1 MLKDNKILTSI
12 SLVSL
17 LLFCTFQV
25 FAQGGR
31 PYEGP
36 DDPAA
41 DRAALRE
48 GVMNGNQFLTVFR
61 NNTQIGYKYMID
73 GSKWPKDAEKGLQ
86 IFDVLAVLVGS
97 QVFLEQDTIPVT
109 TEAEIT
115 SRTDLD
121 TLTYVETIWNYTG
134 MLDMNPAG
142 DIVWGFHAVP
152 GYFNELSETP
162 AVSNDSLS
170 WPPGG
175 WPSRGLEKK
184 WPGEWNGRFGRGVK
198 YAQLESYFVANDAQ
212 DQEYVQPNRRVKY
225 YPRPGVKIGDL
236 NPNVTIQKG
245 RPWGGLGIRVEVR
258 GYQWENPQTRDV
270 IFWEYNISNI
280 SDYDLPRTAFGYF
293 VDMGVGNAFNF
304 GDDADDLGGFVE
316 ESDMAFIW
324 DSNNV
329 GAGGYSPGTCG
340 ITFLESPGISF
351 DNIDNDDD
359 GLTDEARDNFAT
371 QIIGPTDGITDLDK
385 FMEWYGY
392 KSVDQLKDHWDA
404 DEDQDW
410 RDGEDTNGNGIYD
423 NGESAGDDVGL
434 DGVGP
439 GELNYTGP
447 DADGTECNHKPDLLE
462 GLNSEPNFGLND
474 ISESDMLGL
483 TSFRF
488 IPWPGDNP
496 PAPAF
501 DFELY
506 SLFGVPGLVPF
517 TGQPADYAPV
527 FGSGPFVLHRGT
539 TERVSC
545 AMIGAYENV
554 ASLNS
559 GGQPYILIEK
569 KRIVQLI
576 YESDY
581 RFAKPPEM
589 PTLKA
594 TAHDGKVVLT
604 WDNRAELYSRE
615 PLLGGENDFEG
626 YKLYKSTDRFFSDAQ
641 RVYDGL
647 GNPSGK
653 VPVFQCDLKNDYY
666 GFTDFGLIQGESFFL
681 GNNTGIQHYYVDEDV
696 QNGRTYYY
704 YLVAYDRGI
713 KGLDANIAPAE
724 NVASIIVDENEEIV
738 SVGKNVQIVTPHQFA
753 TGYIPPNIE
762 ISPAHGDIKGTGTV
776 SFDVLSELDLKEG
789 NEYKLGFVIDT
800 IKVFGSPS
808 KGYPFPNMGYR
819 YRNIGFTVYDVTNS
833 NKILIQ
839 ETPEHYSGDN
849 ILWEANGRYYYMNP
863 NISSDPFDGIKFTL
877 SDVPSTDAEYD
888 STNSGWITG
897 NAPIQLTVALSS
909 YRFFPWRNDIVFTA
923 GDITYTTKAT
933 DLSAISRVEGISP
946 LNKSLLLPEQTFNFY
961 VENKQFQ
968 DSTGANYL
976 LDVVAYDAN
985 ENGQFDIL
993 EDDVIVGYSSMENDV
1008 MKWQRHVFSF
1018 NFKNAISEQELPEA
1032 GDVYRVDSHR
1042 PFTASDEFLIKV
1054 TAPTEEMKQN
1064 AEDLD
1069 KIKVVPNPYIVTNM
1083 MEPAV
1088 RNIFLNQ
1095 RRRIM
1100 FTHIPAECEIKIFTS
1115 SGYLV
1120 DAIDVTNEPSNGIV
1134 HWDLLTKED
1143 LEIAPG
1149 VYIYHLKSKKTGKEK
1164 MGKFAVIK

>member
-1 MLKDNKILTSI
+1 MLKNTTRAKSI
-12 SLVSL
+12 SLISL
-17 LLFCTFQV
+17 LLLFTIQI

-36 DDPAA
+36 EDPAA

-48 GVMNGNQFLTVFR
+48 GVMDGNQFLTVFR

-86 IFDVLAVLVGS
+86 IFDVLAILVGS
-97 QVFLEQDTIPVT
+97 QVFMEQDTIPVT
-109 TEAEIT
+109 DEAEIA

-121 TLTYVETIWNYTG
+121 TLTYVETIWNYEG
-134 MLDMNPAG
+134 MLDLNPQG

-152 GYFNELSETP
+152 GYFNDLSETP
-162 AVSNDSLS
+162 AVSNDPQS
-170 WPPGG
+170 WPPDG
-175 WPSRGLEKK
+175 WPSRGFEKK
-184 WPGEWNGRFGRGVK
+184 WPGEWNGRFGRGVQ

-212 DQEYVQPNRRVKY
+212 DQEYLLPARRVKY
-225 YPRPGVKIGDL
+225 FPRPGVKIGDF

-304 GDDADDLGGFVE
+304 GDDADDLGGFEE

-324 DSNNV
+324 DANNV

-351 DNIDNDDD
+351 DNVDNDDD
-359 GLTDEARDNFAT
+359 GLTDEARDNTAVAK
-371 QIIGPTDGITDLDK
+371 IGPTDGITDLAK

-392 KSVDQLKDHWDA
+392 KSEDQLVEHWDA

-410 RDGEDTNGNGIYD
+410 RDGDDRNGNGIYD

-447 DADGTECNHKPDLLE
+447 DADGTECNHRPDLLE
-462 GLNSEPNFGLND
+462 GLNAEPNFGLND

-483 TSFRF
+483 TSFHF

-501 DFELY
+501 DYELY
-506 SLFGVPGLVPF
+506 SLFGVPGLVAF

-545 AMIGAYENV
+545 AMIGAYESV

-559 GGQPYILIEK
+559 GGRPYILIEK

-589 PTLKA
+589 PTLRA

-604 WDNRAELYSRE
+604 WDNRAELFSRE

-626 YKLYKSTDRFFSDAQ
+626 YKLYKATDRFFSDAQ
-641 RVYDGL
+641 RVFDGL

-681 GNNTGIQHYYVDEDV
+681 GNNTGIQHYYIDEDV

-704 YLVAYDRGI
+704 YLAAYDRGI
-713 KGLDANIAPAE
+713 EGLDANIAPAE
-724 NVASIIVDENEEIV
+724 NVASIIVDENEEII
-738 SVGKNVQIVTPHQFA
+738 SVGKNVQIVTPHQLA
-753 TGYIPPNIE
+753 TDFIPANIE
-762 ISPAHGDIKGTGTV
+762 VTPAHGDIKGTGNV

-789 NEYKLGFVIDT
+789 NEYKLSFEIDT
-800 IKVFGSPS
+800 VKVLGSPS

-819 YRNIGFTVYDVTNS
+819 YRNIGFTVQDVTNA
-833 NKILIQ
+833 NTILFR
-839 ETPEHYSGDN
+839 ETPDIYSGDN
-849 ILWEANGRYYYMNP
+849 ILYETNGRYYYMNP

-877 SDVPSTDAEYD
+877 SEVPSMGAEYD
-888 STNSGWITG
+888 STKSGWMTG
-897 NAPIQLTVALSS
+897 DAPIETMIQESA
-909 YRFFPWRNDIVFTA
+909 YGFFPWRTDIVFTTN
-923 GDITYTTKAT
+923 DITYTTKAT
-933 DLSAISRVEGISP
+933 DLSSIRRVEGISP
-946 LNKSLLLPEQTFNFY
+946 LNKTLLLPDQTFNLY

-968 DSTGANYL
+968 DSTGAPFL

-985 ENGQFDIL
+985 ENGQFDL
-993 EDDVIVGYSSMENDV
+993 LADDVIVGYTSMENGV
-1008 MKWQRHVFSF
+1008 MKWQIAVFAF
-1018 NFKNAISEQELPEA
+1018 NFRNASSEAELPEA
-1032 GDVYRVDSHR
+1032 GEVYRIDAQR
-1042 PFTASDEFLIKV
+1042 PFTGDDEFIIKV
-1054 TAPTEEMKQN
+1054 IEPNEETERD

-1069 KIKVVPNPYIVTNM
+1069 KIKVVPNPYIITNM

-1100 FTHIPAECEIKIFTS
+1100 FTHIPAACQIKIFTI
-1115 SGYLV
+1115 SGYLI
-1120 DAIDVTNEPSNGIV
+1120 DEIDVTNEPSNGIV
-1134 HWDLLTKED
+1134 HWDLLTKDD

-1149 VYIYHLKSKKTGKEK
+1149 IYVYHLKSQKTGKEK

>member
-1 MLKDNKILTSI
+1 MVKNKKILITI
-12 SLVSL
+12 TLVSV
-17 LLFCTFQV
+17 LLFSTIQV

-109 TEAEIT
+109 NEADIT

-175 WPSRGLEKK
+175 WPSRGLETK

-225 YPRPGVKIGDL
+225 YPRPGVKVGDL

-258 GYQWENPQTRDV
+258 GYQWENPQTRDI

-329 GAGGYSPGTCG
+329 GAGGYAPGTCG

-351 DNIDNDDD
+351 DDMDNDDD

-410 RDGEDTNGNGIYD
+410 RDGNDENGNGIYD
-423 NGESAGDDVGL
+423 NGEEAGDDVGL

-594 TAHDGKVVLT
+594 TAHDGKVVIT
-604 WDNRAELYSRE
+604 WDNRAELYSR
-615 PLLGGENDFEG
+615 
-626 YKLYKSTDRFFSDAQ
+626 
-641 RVYDGL
+641 
-647 GNPSGK
+647 
-653 VPVFQCDLKNDYY
+653 
-666 GFTDFGLIQGESFFL
+666 
-681 GNNTGIQHYYVDEDV
+681 
-696 QNGRTYYY
+696 
-704 YLVAYDRGI
+704 
-713 KGLDANIAPAE
+713 
-724 NVASIIVDENEEIV
+724 
-738 SVGKNVQIVTPHQFA
+738 
-753 TGYIPPNIE
+753 
-762 ISPAHGDIKGTGTV
+762 
-776 SFDVLSELDLKEG
+776 
-789 NEYKLGFVIDT
+789 
-800 IKVFGSPS
+800 
-808 KGYPFPNMGYR
+808 
-819 YRNIGFTVYDVTNS
+819 
-833 NKILIQ
+833 
-839 ETPEHYSGDN
+839 
-849 ILWEANGRYYYMNP
+849 
-863 NISSDPFDGIKFTL
+863 
-877 SDVPSTDAEYD
+877 
-888 STNSGWITG
+888 
-897 NAPIQLTVALSS
+897 
-909 YRFFPWRNDIVFTA
+909 
-923 GDITYTTKAT
+923 
-933 DLSAISRVEGISP
+933 
-946 LNKSLLLPEQTFNFY
+946 
-961 VENKQFQ
+961 
-968 DSTGANYL
+968 
-976 LDVVAYDAN
+976 
-985 ENGQFDIL
+985 
-993 EDDVIVGYSSMENDV
+993 
-1008 MKWQRHVFSF
+1008 
-1018 NFKNAISEQELPEA
+1018 
-1032 GDVYRVDSHR
+1032 
-1042 PFTASDEFLIKV
+1042 
-1054 TAPTEEMKQN
+1054 
-1064 AEDLD
+1064 
-1069 KIKVVPNPYIVTNM
+1069 
-1083 MEPAV
+1083 
-1088 RNIFLNQ
+1088 
-1095 RRRIM
+1095 
-1100 FTHIPAECEIKIFTS
+1100 
-1115 SGYLV
+1115 
-1120 DAIDVTNEPSNGIV
+1120 
-1134 HWDLLTKED
+1134 
-1143 LEIAPG
+1143 
-1149 VYIYHLKSKKTGKEK
+1149 
-1164 MGKFAVIK
+1164 